1 MKKKEKNVTFDDLSD
16 EQQNMV
22 DYALLGK
29 NVLVDA
35 CIGSGKTT
43 SIQVL
48 CNELEGKRILYLTYN
63 KLLQLDAKDKIT
75 NKWTNVLTYHGF
87 AYRELMRIGVKPG
100 QGDQIQKYL
109 HLRPPMSKQYD
120 VLVVDEYQDIDSEIA
135 QMLMCIKEAF
145 PDIQI
150 IAVGD
155 MKQKIYDKTS
165 LDAYGFIQSLLG
177 EHEELSYSICF
188 RISSELALS
197 LGRVWNKSINGVN
210 KNCLVRTMKLKDV
223 EDYLAVQELSD
234 ILCLGT
240 RKGKMA
246 SVLNDLEDHF
256 PEKFNKHTV
265 YASIKDDGE
274 RGNISPDKNTAI
286 FTTFDGCKG
295 LERNICVLF
304 DFTEQNWYGRLNIP
318 NTRYEILRNI
328 FCVAASRG
336 KKEIVIVDEP
346 EHDIVT
352 ENILMNIVGEVLD
365 YRKPLNISDMFT
377 MKFKEDIEECFS
389 LIRTKEI
396 PRTDRSEILIKNCD
410 GLIDLSPCIGN
421 FQEAVFFGNYNL
433 DEAIHHSIETH
444 SSLQMD
450 QLQDDATVE
459 EKILYMTA
467 YDTGQDRY
475 YKQVQIPF
483 VGELQADMIKS
494 RLFTEF
500 TSKEEVQIDCSIDV
514 NDEKGNG
521 ILSLLGRID
530 VLKNGMI
537 YELKFVNSLSHEHF
551 LQLACYLVAMNI
563 KKGILWNVRTNQMFE
578 VEVPDKKKFL
588 SSVIKAVTKD
598 NLVYQCEQMLLD
610 GETIAESVFPKTKE
624 TELAT
629 QSREEKISCIEHH
642 VNLHPTK
649 KHKHKS
655 QKKSK
660 SNSKKNKNKNKKNK
674 SKKKRR

>member
-1 MKKKEKNVTFDDLSD
+1 MKKNEKNVTYADLSD
-16 EQQNMV
+16 EQQSMV
-22 DYALLGK
+22 DYALSGK

-48 CNELEGKRILYLTYN
+48 CNELKGKRILYLTYN
-63 KLLQLDAKDKIT
+63 KLLQIDAKDKIN
-75 NKWTNVLTYHGF
+75 NKWTNVLTFHGF
-87 AYRELMRIGVKPG
+87 AYRELIRIGVKPG

-109 HLRPPMSKQYD
+109 QLRPPMSKQYD

-135 QMLMCIKEAF
+135 HMLMCIKEAF
-145 PDIQI
+145 PYIQI

-165 LDAYGFIQSLLG
+165 LDAYGFIQNLLG
-177 EHEELSYSICF
+177 EHEEVSFSKCF
-188 RISSELALS
+188 RISKDLATS
-197 LGRVWNKSINGVN
+197 LGRVWGKSINGVN
-210 KNCLVRTMKLKDV
+210 KDCLVRTMNLKDV
-223 EDYLAVQELSD
+223 EDYLAVQKTGD

-246 SVLNDLEDHF
+246 SVLNDLEEHF

-274 RGNISPDKNTAI
+274 RGNLSPDENTAI

-295 LERNICVLF
+295 LERDICVLF
-304 DFTEQNWYGRLNIP
+304 DFTEQNWYTRLNIP
-318 NTRYEILRNI
+318 NTRYKILRNI

-336 KKEIVIVDEP
+336 KKEIVIVTDSNS
-346 EHDIVT
+346 DIVT
-352 ENILMNIVGEVLD
+352 ENVLMNIVGEVLD
-365 YRKPLNISDMFT
+365 YKRPLYISDMFS

-396 PRTDRSEILIKNCD
+396 PRTDRAEILIKNCD

-433 DEAIHHSIETH
+433 DEAIHHSMETH

-459 EKILYMTA
+459 EKVLYMTA

-483 VGELQADMIKS
+483 VNEVQADMIKD

-500 TSKEEVQIDCSIDV
+500 TSKEKGQIDCSIDI
-514 NDEKGNG
+514 NDEKDKS
-521 ILSLLGRID
+521 ILSLSGRID

-537 YELKFVNSLSHEHF
+537 YELKFVNSLSHEYF

-563 KKGILWNVRTNQMFE
+563 EKGILWNVRTNQMFE

-588 SSVIKAVTKD
+588 SSVIKTVTKD
-598 NLVYQCEQMLLD
+598 NLIYQCEQMLLD
-610 GETIAESVFPKTKE
+610 GETIAETTLPKSTEIE
-624 TELAT
+624 TAIRSDETAPC
-629 QSREEKISCIEHH
+629 KDHH
-642 VNLHPTK
+642 ARLCKTK

-655 QKKSK
+655 KKKQKTKRKSKMKKSK
-660 SNSKKNKNKNKKNK
+660 K
-674 SKKKRR
+674 SKR